1 MSSPISAGV
10 EMSKIIGFVVV
21 VREFSFCFASSAF
34 VGKAVVTFV
43 SSAFLGIVV
52 AAFWTLG
59 KGLRVFGLNKDV
71 GGISAFVFLEYLIRL
86 SAAIFLALS
95 SKGQLTILFGFGRF
109 RNSSILR
116 VALKSPKYCTT
127 MTRCSSL
134 TKIIFLNVELL
145 K

>member
-59 KGLRVFGLNKDV
+59 KGLRVFGLNNV
-71 GGISAFVFLEYLIRL
+71 GDSSAFVFLEYLIRL
-86 SAAIFLALS
+86 SAAIFLACS
-95 SKGQLTILFGFGRF
+95 SCGQLTISFGFGRF
-109 RNSSILR
+109 WNSSILM